1 MEDSGEI
8 NAYRMYTPDEIMYD
22 INVDAER
29 YQKRL
34 TTKEFEEHLDDTS
47 YAFRDNV
54 MAKVFMI
61 KVNDSLQI
69 NQQISNIESEKE
81 ARVDELRA
89 EMRIFETE
97 CYELK
102 TDIEKQET
110 ALKREFNSRQRRAF
124 LKKYFNALQDN
135 YYAGRKDKKYNEEWC
150 IKFRDNNLLKMMVK
164 FWKYHTFNQGN
175 KGFENRLKQGV
186 ENIIQN
192 ELQDKRLVVEALE
205 SAVRELEEQK
215 SLEIKKKTIIKSQLD
230 QAYLRGASSTSLQA
244 LKMSQSTLNTL
255 YAGVKMPRYNGHNL
269 IAQINLLKD
278 DSKTVTKKIIVDAF
292 DKTQN

>member
-1 MEDSGEI
+1 MEDSREIKIDRMYIPEDIMVDI
-8 NAYRMYTPDEIMYD
+8 NA
-22 INVDAER
+22 DAER
-29 YQKRL
+29 YQKKL
-34 TTKEFEEHLDDTS
+34 TTKEFEKHLDDTTFT
-47 YAFRDNV
+47 FRDNV
-54 MAKVFMI
+54 MSKVFMI
-61 KVNDSLQI
+61 KVNDSMKI
-69 NQQISNIESEKE
+69 TQQISTIEGEKE

-89 EMRIFETE
+89 EMRIFEKE

-102 TDIEKQET
+102 TEIGHQET
-110 ALKREFNSRQRRAF
+110 ALTREINSRQRRAF

-135 YYAGRKDKKYNEEWC
+135 YYAGRRAKKYNEEWC
-150 IKFRDNNLLKMMVK
+150 KKFRDNNLLKMIVK
-164 FWKYHTFNQGN
+164 YWKYHTFNQGN

-186 ENIIQN
+186 ENRIQN
-192 ELQDKRLVVEALE
+192 ELQDRRLVVEALE
-205 SAVRELEEQK
+205 AAVRELEEQK

-269 IAQINLLKD
+269 IAQINLLRD